1 MFCAGNLNA
10 LLKLHLQFECF
21 VYELCYQGRSQK
33 KKIDWGYVR
42 EKLTSEAIG
51 PGLSSLPRY

>member
-33 KKIDWGYVR
+33 KKLTEAMSVKNSRVR
-42 EKLTSEAIG
+42 QSVQG
-51 PGLSSLPRY
+51 